1 MTQNFVLLENL
12 INRVIRK
19 ERRQFELNKSHT
31 ELPKDTMTY
40 KEKKEMTTKIKQL
53 VLATILIVVLLLG
66 CTPSKVET
74 ESQST
79 TQAQSTSQPTKGF
92 DLVFWVYSDFTTHT
106 SGEVM
111 NKWISDFLAKN
122 PDVNSITLVP
132 KNDSELLTG
141 VMAGVGLPDAFSAS
155 ARDGK
160 KYLEAV
166 KLLNLKPIFEADS
179 KFAEGFYDNALDAI
193 TVDDGMWAIPFISYI
208 PVIFRNLTL
217 LEKAGIDSTNGLPSM
232 DIFIEQLRTLK
243 EAGIYGTH
251 SWSAGGFFA
260 PGAILAA
267 DADNLTVGVLDGK
280 TTIKPEQ
287 VVRTFEYIVK
297 IDSYANKN
305 MTWSDDATL
314 EAFKTDQLAF
324 LLGGPWTEPGIQ
336 QSGVNYD
343 IVLVPPFEEGGRNG
357 GLQGWDFIYGVD
369 SGDPARNDAIM
380 RWLKYLGEYEQQKEW
395 TIKIGRPTL
404 REDVMDDPSV
414 LQTMMA
420 KVSSQG
426 LKGGMMQ
433 MQFFKSKVFWV
444 SAIGEVAPM
453 VSSGELTPEEGAQK
467 FIELINALYAE
478 AGE

>member
-1 MTQNFVLLENL
+1 
-12 INRVIRK
+12 
-19 ERRQFELNKSHT
+19 
-31 ELPKDTMTY
+31 
-40 KEKKEMTTKIKQL
+40 
-53 VLATILIVVLLLG
+53 
-66 CTPSKVET
+66 
-74 ESQST
+74 
-79 TQAQSTSQPTKGF
+79 
-92 DLVFWVYSDFTTHT
+92 
-106 SGEVM
+106 
-111 NKWISDFLAKN
+111 
-122 PDVNSITLVP
+122 
-132 KNDSELLTG
+132 
-141 VMAGVGLPDAFSAS
+141 
-155 ARDGK
+155 
-160 KYLEAV
+160 
-166 KLLNLKPIFEADS
+166 LLNLKPIFEADS

-314 EAFKTDQLAF
+314 EAFKTDKLAF